1 MRSASAFVYRAISG
15 HRENPG
21 ASPWPP
27 KTRNPPAAL
36 PVIPAALAALGAAA
50 LAALVSVSPASAQ
63 QSCPEWIDPHTKTVQ
78 LGPGDDLAAAVR
90 AAASGTTLLIAPGT
104 YKVGTT
110 LHFAVD
116 DVTLR
121 SRTGKAADVI
131 LDGRTAAGSALDPA
145 GFTPEIIAVSASRIT
160 LADLTLEHAR
170 YHGIHAYGAADHT
183 IKRLSM
189 RGLRVLDCGEQ
200 LIKVNSNGSDPA
212 WYVDS
217 SALECSW
224 IGFEDNSVM
233 EPMTD
238 GFYTGGI
245 DIHGGQ
251 GWTLRGNLFRNIQRD
266 GKILEHAIHMWS
278 KSRGALIE
286 GNRFEDVFR
295 AIGLGMKTAEP
306 NPGLERHYPDKAGDS
321 PYLDFIDA
329 IIRDNVVYDRG
340 GIHLESGMELANV
353 TGVEAYHNTV
363 FATDKPFSSIEYRY
377 PDTKVILGNNLV
389 SHAILKRDG
398 AQGEAR
404 GNLEN
409 APAAWFADA
418 AQGDLRLKPGAAAAI
433 DQGAVLP
440 AGKCETDFEGRP
452 RDAKPDIGAYEYRP
466 ADAIRGAREP
476 GARPVRDQALSPL
489 NLYRMPGRE
498 GDAGSRA
505 DGKRI
510 AIPEGKR
517 APAP

>member
-1 MRSASAFVYRAISG
+1 MRFASVFPAAYGHRAI
-15 HRENPG
+15 REAGAGFPG
-21 ASPWPP
+21 LPDPADPRP
-27 KTRNPPAAL
+27 RNAT
-36 PVIPAALAALGAAA
+36 IPAALAALGAAA
-50 LAALVSVSPASAQ
+50 LAALICVAPAAGQ
-63 QSCPEWIDPHTKTVQ
+63 QSCPEWIDPHSKTVQ
-78 LGPGDDLAAAVR
+78 LGPGDDLPAAVR

-160 LADLTLEHAR
+160 LADLTIEHAR

-183 IKRLSM
+183 VKRLSM

-200 LIKVNSNGSDPA
+200 LIKVNSNGSNPA

-217 SALECSW
+217 GSLECSW
-224 IGFEDNSVM
+224 LGFEDNSVM

-245 DIHGGQ
+245 DIHAGQ
-251 GWTLRGNLFRNIQRD
+251 GWILRGNLFRNIQRD
-266 GKILEHAIHMWS
+266 GKIMEHAIHMWS

-306 NPGLERHYPDKAGDS
+306 NPGLERHYPDQAGDS
-321 PYLDFIDA
+321 PYLDFMDA
-329 IIRDNVVYDRG
+329 IVRNNVVYDRG

-363 FATDKPFSSIEYRY
+363 FAEDKPFSSIEYRY

-389 SHAILKRDG
+389 SHAILRRDG
-398 AQGEAR
+398 AKGDTQ

-418 AQGDLRLKPGAAAAI
+418 AKGDMRLKPGALAAI
-433 DQGAVLP
+433 DQGAVLA
-440 AGKCETDFEGRP
+440 AGKCGTDFEGKP
-452 RDAKPDIGAYEYRP
+452 RDGKPDIGAYEYRP
-466 ADAIRGAREP
+466 ADAIRGAGDP
-476 GARPVRDQALSPL
+476 GAPGLRDPSQSRLI
-489 NLYRMPGRE
+489 LYRMPGRE
-498 GDAGSRA
+498 GEAASRA
-505 DGKRI
+505 DGRRVPY
-510 AIPEGKR
+510 AYP
-517 APAP
+517 